1 MISKDINPKRYP
13 SLHAATL
20 RGEALVLADLAGWSR
35 VETLRR
41 EGHGEAADRVAR
53 KLLGVVEP
61 MSEEAKAKLREYR
74 ETHKEEIAAKA
85 KAKAVLRKRTKAI
98 MKGRVAR

>member
-1 MISKDINPKRYP
+1 VKSKDINPKRYP
-13 SLHAATL
+13 NIHAATL
-20 RGEALVLADLAGWSR
+20 RGEALVMAELAGWSR

-41 EGHGEAADRVAR
+41 EGHCESADRVAR

-74 ETHKEEIAAKA
+74 NTHKEELALKA
-85 KAKAVLRKRTKAI
+85 KAKAQLRKRTKVL
-98 MKGRVAR
+98 MKARGK